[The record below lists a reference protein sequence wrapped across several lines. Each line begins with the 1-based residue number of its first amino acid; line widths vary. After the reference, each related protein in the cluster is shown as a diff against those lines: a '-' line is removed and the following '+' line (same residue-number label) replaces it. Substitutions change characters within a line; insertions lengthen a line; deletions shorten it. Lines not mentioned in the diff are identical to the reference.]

1 MARCPVTRGWPTT
14 LDEGTRSERTTNG
27 LARGIVAPMIV
38 RPSAL
43 AALVSIALAA
53 CGDERAVV
61 LRLET
66 EALPGATLCLT
77 AFHDELLF
85 SERYPSNAATGTLT
99 FLAGDRVDERV
110 RLAARLRRG
119 GRTLS
124 QSAGEARFGAGGS
137 SELSLRVARCTAPS
151 ELPETSLGTVD
162 GATRILAADLD
173 GDGRDELWLEH
184 AEGLRSL
191 DGRTLGDAGD
201 RLLAV
206 GDANGDCL
214 DDLLVARASGVV
226 ALPSETTLGA
236 SAELA
241 ALADAGRG
249 DGLATADADGL
260 RWGALD
266 GVMRALT
273 GQPTRDLGVGDLNGD
288 GADDLVAVGEG
299 GVAVFLG
306 GAAGPVAA
314 VGSAPTG
321 WAGRRVALAD
331 LDGDG
336 ALDLAVADET
346 RVRIARNRGDGLF
359 EARAELTI
367 AGVRVLRAFDVDG
380 DCADDLVIVGDDAR
394 VYFGAEDARVT
405 EGPSLGAALDVI
417 AADVDGDGAR
427 ELVRLTDEGEVIT
440 WAR

>member
-1 MARCPVTRGWPTT
+1 MFARFACCTFF
-14 LDEGTRSERTTNG
+14 
-27 LARGIVAPMIV
+27 
-38 RPSAL
+38 
-43 AALVSIALAA
+43 ALAA
-53 CGDERAVV
+53 CGDERALV

-66 EALPGATLCLT
+66 EPVPGATLCLT

-99 FLAGDRVDERV
+99 FLAGDRVDERLRV
-110 RLAARLRRG
+110 AARLRRG
-119 GRTLS
+119 GRAIA

-137 SELSLRVARCTAPS
+137 SELSLRVSRCLAPS
-151 ELPETSLGTVD
+151 ELPETSLGTIE
-162 GATRILAADLD
+162 GAMRLLAADLD
-173 GDGRDELWLEH
+173 GDGRDELWCEH

-191 DGRTLGDAGD
+191 EGRTLGVAGD

-214 DDLLVARASGVV
+214 DELLVSRASGVV
-226 ALPSETTLGA
+226 ALPSETRLGV
-236 SAELA
+236 SSELA
-241 ALADAGRG
+241 ALADAGGG

-260 RWGALD
+260 RWGAVD
-266 GVMRALT
+266 GVMRAIT
-273 GQPTRDLGVGDLNGD
+273 GQPTRDLAAGDLNGD
-288 GADDLVAVGEG
+288 GTDDLVAVGEG

-306 GAAGPVAA
+306 GDAGPVAA
-314 VGSAPTG
+314 VGAAPSG
-321 WAGRRVALAD
+321 WAGRSVALLD

-359 EARAELTI
+359 EARAELAI
-367 AGVRVLRAFDVDG
+367 ADVRALRAFDVDG
-380 DCADDLVIVGDDAR
+380 DCSDDLVVVADEAR
-394 VYFGAEDARVT
+394 IYFGAEDARVT
-405 EGPSLGAALDVI
+405 EGPSLGAVVDVV

-427 ELVRLTDEGEVIT
+427 ELVRLRADGEVIT